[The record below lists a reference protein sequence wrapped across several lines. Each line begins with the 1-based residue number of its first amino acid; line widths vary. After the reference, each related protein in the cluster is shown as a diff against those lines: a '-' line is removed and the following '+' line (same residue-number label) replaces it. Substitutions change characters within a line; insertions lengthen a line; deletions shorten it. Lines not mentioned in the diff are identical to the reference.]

1 MEYYAR
7 FFDVD
12 TSQVVERC
20 LKTLYPVGD
29 FANDTL
35 NNQPDL
41 YGPFWISTT
50 VIFALYV
57 CSSLAGSVVA
67 YINNEEYVY
76 DFRLLSFALVVVYL
90 YSFLCPVIVW
100 AATKYYGCQPSLLE
114 IVDYYGYAMTT
125 WVPVSVCKFYSGVVG
140 QKNILIIFVIKLI
153 SFCALSRSTLH
164 VGCLLALLLV

>member
-125 WVPVSVCKFYSGVVG
+125 WVPVSVCKF
-140 QKNILIIFVIKLI
+140 
-153 SFCALSRSTLH
+153 
-164 VGCLLALLLV
+164 